1 MRTKIIKLLLKK
13 ELLDVFRDRKAV
25 IMLVLVPILIYPLIF
40 FGSFTIMTLI
50 QTNLEKGEYKILI
63 ETEDDGDLI
72 SQINLYNKSKKGEIS
87 EKGGKSENN
96 SLSVISFEEA
106 VEIYEEQ
113 NKNVS
118 EAILRDESHKDVV
131 DRLLQGEVID
141 VYVDTHIDD
150 EGKLVYSTRFVSSIT
165 DSDYAETLVKD
176 VLDELADASTR
187 NILTDEGLD
196 ADTIMHP
203 FDIERNNIASK
214 EQSIGSILG
223 MILPFMLIISLL
235 MGTMYPAIDATAGE
249 KERGTLET
257 LLTLPVKN
265 HEIIISKF
273 LTVAFMGIVSAFL
286 NMISMAV
293 MILYMVKLV
302 SSDVAGN
309 LGLNLRDFRV
319 GTFVPAMIVTVLA
332 VLAFSLFISAV
343 TMCITAFA
351 RSYKEA
357 NNYITPLTLVVMLTG
372 YIGFIP
378 NIELTRQMALVPVAN
393 ICLLIKELLLFKA
406 EMGTVVIVLL
416 SNIFYAAFAIFML
429 SRIYDSESIM
439 FDEGKFGLQLF
450 QRRINMEK
458 GGVPTPGDAWFIIF
472 FVFIVYLLVGSILQ
486 LEFGMAG
493 VFASQMIILILPLA
507 FAIYTKKSLKKT
519 YSIKGFRITD
529 LTAAVLLCCGVFI
542 FENIVSNLISVLFP
556 KQYEATGIGLEQT
569 LLGDNVWVT
578 LFVAAITPAICEEL
592 LFRGFIQSG
601 FKHRYRPV
609 TGIILVSLVFGAYH
623 TSFVRFIPTAML
635 GGCFAVILYYTDSIF
650 LTMIMHFI
658 NNALAVFLMYYPGFF
673 ERTFPILSSTEMSV
687 FESVIVTWIGV
698 LMVTA
703 ALLTFRTPPKVVKD
717 RKQKGTEEEE

>member
-1 MRTKIIKLLLKK
+1 MRTNIIKLLLKK
-13 ELLDVFRDRKAV
+13 ELMDVFRDRKAV
-25 IMLVLVPILIYPLIF
+25 IMLVLIPILIYPIIF
-40 FGSFTIMTLI
+40 FGSFTVMTLI
-50 QTNLEKGEYKILI
+50 QSNMEKGEYKILI

-72 SQINLYNKSKKGEIS
+72 DQINLYNKSKKNR
-87 EKGGKSENN
+87 KSEND
-96 SLSVISFEEA
+96 SLSVIRFEDA
-106 VEIYEEQ
+106 VDDYLEE
-113 NKNVS
+113 NKNIS
-118 EAILRDESHKDVV
+118 EEDFSEESHQEVV
-131 DRLLQGEVID
+131 DRLLQGEAVD
-141 VYVDTHIDD
+141 VYVDTQVD
-150 EGKLVYSTRFVSSIT
+150 EEGTLIYRTRFVSSIT

-187 NILTDEGLD
+187 KILTDKGLD
-196 ADTIMHP
+196 ADKIMRP
-203 FDIERNNIASK
+203 FDIERNNIASQ

-257 LLTLPVKN
+257 LLTLPIKN
-265 HEIIISKF
+265 HEIIIAKF
-273 LTVAFMGIVSAFL
+273 FTVALMGIISAFL

-309 LGLNLRDFRV
+309 LGLNLRNFRV
-319 GTFVPAMIVTVLA
+319 GTFVPAMTVTILA

-351 RSYKEA
+351 KSYKEA

-378 NIELTRQMALVPVAN
+378 NIELTKHMALVPVAN

-486 LEFGMAG
+486 LEFGVVG
-493 VFASQMIILILPLA
+493 VFASQMIILMLPLA
-507 FAIYTKKSLKKT
+507 FAIYTKKNLKKT

-529 LTAAVLLCCGVFI
+529 IVAAILLYSGVFI

-556 KQYEATGIGLEQT
+556 QQYEATDIGLEQT
-569 LLGDNVWVT
+569 LMGDNIWFTILV
-578 LFVAAITPAICEEL
+578 VALAPAICEEL

-601 FKHRYRPV
+601 FKNKYRPV

-623 TSFVRFIPTAML
+623 TSFIRFIPTAML
-635 GGCFAVILYYTDSIF
+635 GGCFAVILYYTESIF

-658 NNALAVFLMYYPGFF
+658 NNTLAVLFMYYPGFF

-703 ALLTFRTPPKVVKD
+703 AFLTFRTPPKVVKK
-717 RKQKGTEEEE
+717 RERKGTDAEE

>member
-13 ELLDVFRDRKAV
+13 ELLYVFRDRKAV

-72 SQINLYNKSKKGEIS
+72 SPINLYNKNQT
-87 EKGGKSENN
+87 GGKSENN

-113 NKNVS
+113 NKHVS
-118 EAILRDESHKDVV
+118 EAILREESHKDVV

-257 LLTLPVKN
+257 LLTLPIKN

-319 GTFVPAMIVTVLA
+319 GTFVPAMIV
-332 VLAFSLFISAV
+332 
-343 TMCITAFA
+343 
-351 RSYKEA
+351 
-357 NNYITPLTLVVMLTG
+357 
-372 YIGFIP
+372 
-378 NIELTRQMALVPVAN
+378 
-393 ICLLIKELLLFKA
+393 
-406 EMGTVVIVLL
+406 
-416 SNIFYAAFAIFML
+416 
-429 SRIYDSESIM
+429 
-439 FDEGKFGLQLF
+439 LQ
-450 QRRINMEK
+450 
-458 GGVPTPGDAWFIIF
+458 
-472 FVFIVYLLVGSILQ
+472 
-486 LEFGMAG
+486 
-493 VFASQMIILILPLA
+493 
-507 FAIYTKKSLKKT
+507 
-519 YSIKGFRITD
+519 
-529 LTAAVLLCCGVFI
+529 
-542 FENIVSNLISVLFP
+542 
-556 KQYEATGIGLEQT
+556 
-569 LLGDNVWVT
+569 
-578 LFVAAITPAICEEL
+578 
-592 LFRGFIQSG
+592 
-601 FKHRYRPV
+601 
-609 TGIILVSLVFGAYH
+609 
-623 TSFVRFIPTAML
+623 
-635 GGCFAVILYYTDSIF
+635 
-650 LTMIMHFI
+650 
-658 NNALAVFLMYYPGFF
+658 
-673 ERTFPILSSTEMSV
+673 
-687 FESVIVTWIGV
+687 
-698 LMVTA
+698 
-703 ALLTFRTPPKVVKD
+703 
-717 RKQKGTEEEE
+717 